1 MAAVPPALNPIVP
14 PSEAPA
20 SVTKIEALGVKL
32 EIPLPKWAVAVLAV
46 LLLIAAAGAGA
57 YWSVTRIGKTVL
69 IPAAQAEVYEETNFH
84 LSEPDELKE
93 AKKELFNGLTT
104 VTINYFKSDG
114 CVQIVRW
121 DAVANKGDG
130 LWMFGAH
137 PHTVGHNHETASLPN
152 ASEAPSTQPAARN
165 LRSVSYKPLIDE
177 GIDLGDDHLHPV
189 QGGQC
194 WNPHPGAFTV
204 FNQQVNQCLVQ
215 VWRTFYDGCVHYQF
229 FNPCTGTWDVYP
241 NGAPHVVW
249 TRCIH

>member
-1 MAAVPPALNPIVP
+1 MAAVLPAPNLIS
-14 PSEAPA
+14 PSSESPA
-20 SVTKIEALGVKL
+20 SVTRIEALGVRL
-32 EIPLPKWAVAVLAV
+32 EVPLPKWAVTALAV
-46 LLLIAAAGAGA
+46 LLLVAAAGAA
-57 YWSVTRIGKTVL
+57 VYWSVTRISKTVL
-69 IPAAQAEVYEETNFH
+69 VPAAQMEVYEETNFH

-93 AKKELFNGLTT
+93 AKKEVFNGLTT

-137 PHTVGHNHETASLPN
+137 PHTSGHNHQTASSPN
-152 ASEAPSTQPAARN
+152 PSEAPSAPPISGT
-165 LRSVSYKPLIDE
+165 LMSTSYKPMIDE
-177 GIDLGDDHLHPV
+177 GIDVGEGHLHLV

-194 WNPHPGAFTV
+194 WNPHPGTFSV
-204 FNQQVNQCLVQ
+204 FNQPVNQCLVQ